1 MFSINRICTGG
12 LGDMSMNLEREKA
25 TLPLSESADAKS
37 PILPKILLGVTIVL
51 ILTAIY
57 LTFMY
62 ADIEKTMGVVQKIF
76 YFHVGSAATAFTAFF
91 VTFIF
96 SILYLVKRKRI
107 FDIYASVSA
116 EIGLIFTTLVLTTG
130 PIWAKSAWNTW
141 WVWEPRL
148 TTTLILWFIYMAY
161 MMIRQMDG
169 VWDKKARLCAVF
181 GIIGFTDVPIVF
193 FAIRWWQTKF
203 HPIVFGNGVSQKGG
217 GIADNMLVAL
227 IVSIFALL
235 SLYTYLLN
243 RGVEFENMKVK
254 VDQYK
259 EKLRED
265 LEN

>member
-1 MFSINRICTGG
+1 
-12 LGDMSMNLEREKA
+12 MSMNPEGENIPLH
-25 TLPLSESADAKS
+25 LSESTAVKS
-37 PILPKILLGVTIVL
+37 PFLPKLLLGITVVL

-96 SILYLVKRKRI
+96 SILYLVKRKRV
-107 FDIYASVSA
+107 FDTYAAVSA
-116 EIGLIFTTLVLTTG
+116 EIGLVFTTLVLTTG

-161 MMIRQMDG
+161 IMIRQMDG

-203 HPIVFGNGVSQKGG
+203 HPIVFGNGVSQQGG
-217 GIADNMLVAL
+217 GIEGNMLVAL

-235 SLYTYLLN
+235 ALYAYLLN
-243 RGVEFENMKVK
+243 RGVEFEKMKLK
-254 VDQYK
+254 VEQYK
-259 EKLRED
+259 EKVRED
-265 LEN
+265 LEK